1 MKRFLVLIIIIAIF
15 EYYSFVAFKIVVNRL
30 ADKLQIFLYIGYA
43 LLILGELFCFYA
55 LRRWGFASFT
65 MPGLKYFVTVAFSL
79 LIGKL
84 FIAVIMLAGDI
95 GLLIRKAFLLLREMT
110 ATRSG
115 TSTDGGTPINRSL
128 FLSRTALFI
137 GGALTSGL
145 VYGISNRYD
154 YRIRRVKVPLKNL
167 PDGFKG
173 FRIVQL
179 SDIHSGSFDDKDAVL
194 RGIELINRE
203 KPDIVLFTGD
213 LVNNKAP
220 EIEPYLDV
228 FSRITAP
235 LGVYSVLGNHDYGDY
250 VHWQSDEAKRHN
262 LDRLK
267 QHQSS
272 MGWRL
277 LLNEHIVLQRGSDK
291 IALIGVENWG
301 AKAHFAKYGD
311 LRKAM
316 QGLEGQD
323 IPVKILMSHDPSHWD
338 AQVRK
343 DFPDINLTLSGH
355 THGMQFGIEIPGLKW
370 SPVQYLYDQ
379 WAGLYQK
386 DDQFLYVNRGFG
398 FIGYQGRLGI
408 LPEITVMELG

>member
-1 MKRFLVLIIIIAIF
+1 MKRFLILIIIIAIL
-15 EYYSFVAFKIVVNRL
+15 EYYSFVAFKVAISRL
-30 ADKLQIFLYIGYA
+30 TDKLQFFLFAGYG
-43 LLILGELFCFYA
+43 LLLLGELFCFYA
-55 LRRWGFASFT
+55 LRRWGFASFS
-65 MPGLKYFVTVAFSL
+65 MPVLKYFVTVAFSL

-84 FIAVIMLAGDI
+84 FIAVIMLAGDVW
-95 GLLIRKAFLLLREMT
+95 LVIRKIFLFIKEI
-110 ATRSG
+110 AIPQPD
-115 TSTDGGTPINRSL
+115 TSPVGGKPLSRSL

-137 GGALTSGL
+137 GGALASGL

-173 FRIVQL
+173 LRIVQL
-179 SDIHSGSFDDKDAVL
+179 SDIHSGSFDDRDAVL

-220 EIEPYLDV
+220 EIEPYLDI

-250 VHWQSDEAKRHN
+250 VHWESDEAKRHN

-272 MGWRL
+272 MGWRM
-277 LLNEHIVLQRGSDK
+277 LLNEHVVLQRGSDK
-291 IALIGVENWG
+291 IALVGVENWG
-301 AKAHFAKYGD
+301 AKANFAKYGD
-311 LRKAM
+311 LQKAM
-316 QGLEGQD
+316 QGLESQD

-338 AQVRK
+338 SQVRK

-370 SPVQYLYDQ
+370 SPVQYLYNE

-386 DDQFLYVNRGFG
+386 GDQFLYVNRGFG
-398 FIGYQGRLGI
+398 FLGYQGRLGI